1 MQNCRV
7 LAGLFLVM
15 GVLTMTA
22 KAETDCAS
30 VVTATVA
37 EIKAGAGDR
46 WSQPVE
52 NLVRSAAGSACVK
65 ALSGR
70 YGQSALSTDEPMTDA
85 GPHVTSLDETEPV
98 ADNTSAAS
106 AESGTGITFKP
117 LSGSPTRKPYERQ
130 RQTDDN

>member
-1 MQNCRV
+1 MQDCRV
-7 LAGLFLVM
+7 LAGLFLIM
-15 GVLTMTA
+15 AVLTVTA
-22 KAETDCAS
+22 KAETDCTS

-46 WSQPVE
+46 WSQPIE

-70 YGQSALSTDEPMTDA
+70 YGQRALSTGVPSTDA
-85 GPHVTSLDETEPV
+85 GPHAISLDEAEPV
-98 ADNTSAAS
+98 ADDSSAAS
-106 AESGTGITFKP
+106 AESSTGISFKP

>member
-37 EIKAGAGDR
+37 ETKAGAGDW
-46 WSQPVE
+46 WSQPIE

-70 YGQSALSTDEPMTDA
+70 YDQSALSTDLPMTDA
-85 GPHVTSLDETEPV
+85 GPHVISLDEAEPV

-106 AESGTGITFKP
+106 GESGTGITFKP